1 MLINCGICISTNKP
15 FNKGELYCMV
25 KFIHCADLHLDSPF
39 KSRSYL
45 SQSIFD
51 DMQKSAYESF
61 KKIVDLAL
69 NEEIDFMIISGDL
82 FDQHNRT
89 LRAEVFLKEQFE
101 RLKREQIFVYLCHG
115 NHDPLS
121 ASIGTVWPDNVSVF
135 SENVETYQTITK
147 NGEEIYLHGFS
158 YQNDASYEN
167 KLDAYPSS
175 QGQKGIHIGILHGT
189 YSKSNTNDR
198 YTEFRLEDLNNKL
211 YHYWAL
217 GHIHERQQLSDM
229 PQIHYP
235 GNIQGRH
242 FKELG
247 EKGCLLVEGDDL
259 KLNAQF
265 VPTQFIRFEKAT
277 IESDKTSKQGL
288 FDDIQS
294 FKSQVRKN
302 GKAIYQLNVV
312 VNSDQL
318 ISEQDILQV
327 HEMISDFE
335 ENEHDFVFVEQLS
348 IKNKYEDQNTLVK
361 EFSPELIDDTTVYDG
376 AMNDL
381 YLNPKASKYLE
392 NCSDFD
398 RRALIEHAEE
408 LLKSDMG
415 GE

>member
-1 MLINCGICISTNKP
+1 
-15 FNKGELYCMV
+15 MV

-39 KSRSYL
+39 KSRDYL
-45 SQSIFD
+45 SQPIFED
-51 DMQKSAYESF
+51 IQKSAYESF

-69 NEEIDFMIISGDL
+69 TEEIDFMIISGDL
-82 FDQHNRT
+82 FDQQNRT

-101 RLKREQIFVYLCHG
+101 RLEREQIFIYLCHG

-121 ASIGTVWPDNVSVF
+121 SNIGTVWPDNVSVF

-167 KLDAYPSS
+167 KLDAYPTS
-175 QGQKGIHIGILHGT
+175 QGYKGIHIGILHGT
-189 YSKSNTNDR
+189 YSKTSTNDR

-235 GNIQGRH
+235 GNIQGRN

-247 EKGCLLVEGDDL
+247 EKGCLLVEGDNL
-259 KLNAQF
+259 KLDAKF
-265 VPTQFIRFEKAT
+265 VPTQFIRFEKAVLET
-277 IESDKTSKQGL
+277 KQTSKQGL
-288 FDDIQS
+288 FDDIQA
-294 FKSQVRKN
+294 FKTQVRKN
-302 GKAIYQLNVV
+302 GKAIYQLKVIV
-312 VNSDQL
+312 DSDQW
-318 ISEQDILQV
+318 IPEQDILQI
-327 HEMISDFE
+327 HEMISDYE
-335 ENEHDFVFVEQLS
+335 ANEHNFVFIEDLT
-348 IKNKYEDQNTLVK
+348 IKHKYDDQNTLVK
-361 EFSPELIDDTTVYDG
+361 EFSPELIEDNTVYDQ

-392 NCSDFD
+392 NYSDFD
-398 RRALIEHAEE
+398 RRELIEHAEE
-408 LLKSDMG
+408 LLKSDMR